1 MRPPIFAAA
10 CAQAARWLECAEP
23 PALAAARGPAT
34 ARLRCQ
40 SAVDCIKSETM
51 PQGAVLFHKERQRG
65 RVKEKMDADAAQS
78 RASSKLAP
86 LILQKLPNVPLIFL
100 SALQC

>member
-1 MRPPIFAAA
+1 MRP
-10 CAQAARWLECAEP
+10 P

-40 SAVDCIKSETM
+40 SAADCIKSETM
-51 PQGAVLFHKERQRG
+51 PQGEALFHKERQRG

-78 RASSKLAP
+78 RRASCKLAP